1 MTVVA
6 LLDRAATVQ
15 QSLSRDVSS
24 LSLFGGLEC
33 ANVYLGVIVR
43 YACSKSSAIFEN
55 AKNACRFVAY
65 LCFSLVLNVL
75 RLRYLTQVYKTIV
88 RSIAVY
94 MVNLPVWK
102 FSCHIQPS
110 ESVAFIGF
118 SVNRSYPIFFIGK
131 AARYFSLFYAS
142 LFQSS
147 NKNTSIWVVIKN
159 FFKSVLCNHSTTL
172 THFER
177 S

>member
-6 LLDRAATVQ
+6 LSDRAAIVQ
-15 QSLSRDVSS
+15 HSLCRNVSS

-33 ANVYLGVIVR
+33 AKVNLGVVVR
-43 YACSKSSAIFEN
+43 YACHKSKAIFEN

-75 RLRYLTQVYKTIV
+75 RLRDITQVFKTIV

-102 FSCHIQPS
+102 FSRHIQPS
-110 ESVAFIGF
+110 KPMAFISF
-118 SVNRSYPIFFIGK
+118 SVNRSYLIFVKGK
-131 AARYFSLFYAS
+131 TTRYFSLFYPS
-142 LFQSS
+142 LFQPS
-147 NKNTSIWVVIKN
+147 NKNTSVWVVIKN
-159 FFKSVLCNHSTTL
+159 FFKSVLCNHPTTL

>member
-6 LLDRAATVQ
+6 LSDRAATMQ
-15 QSLSRDVSS
+15 HSLCRNVSS

-33 ANVYLGVIVR
+33 AKVNLGVVVR
-43 YACSKSSAIFEN
+43 YTCSKSRAIFEN
-55 AKNACRFVAY
+55 AKNACRFVAH

-75 RLRYLTQVYKTIV
+75 CMRNISQVFKTIV

-94 MVNLPVWK
+94 MVNLPIWK
-102 FSCHIQPS
+102 FSSHIQPS
-110 ESVAFIGF
+110 KPMAFISF
-118 SVNRSYPIFFIGK
+118 SVNRSYLIFFKGK
-131 AARYFSLFYAS
+131 TARYFSLFYAG
-142 LFQSS
+142 LFQPS
-147 NKNTSIWVVIKN
+147 NKNTSVWVVIKN
-159 FFKSVLCNHSTTL
+159 FSKSALCNHPTTL